1 MKEGFM
7 PERDIITMSMREV
20 KRLKAV
26 QEAIAGQITQRH
38 VAEFL
43 RLSERQVR
51 RLIKAVR
58 TEGEKGIVHKARGK
72 PSNRQITSDTKGRAI
87 AAYKGTY
94 LGFGPT
100 LAIEKL
106 QEREGIWISKET
118 LRKWLLE
125 EGLWSRIRK
134 GSTHRRRRERKE
146 CFGEMVQMDGSHHD
160 WLEGRGPKVVLMG
173 YIDDATGNVF
183 GRFYDYEGTV
193 PAMESFKRY
202 AIKHGLPQSVY
213 LDKHSTYKST
223 SQSKEEELEE
233 KPLSQFERA
242 LKELGVTVI
251 HANSPQAKGRV
262 ERLFGVLQDRL
273 VKEMRL
279 RGIASKDEAND
290 FLQHYL
296 PGFNKRF
303 RVPASKSAD
312 LHVPLRKGLNLDDY
326 LCIKTNRVLR
336 NDNTV
341 SLNGRLFQI
350 EEPVGS
356 THLEMQERL
365 NGRLVIKAEG
375 RSLKYTTI
383 KPPPKPVKKP
393 AESKARRAAVSPNPT
408 HPWKRWQPSK
418 PKNNRW
424 AYAY

>member
-1 MKEGFM
+1 MQGK
-7 PERDIITMSMREV
+7 DIITMSMREV

-38 VAEFL
+38 AAEVL

-51 RLIKAVR
+51 RLVRAVR
-58 TEGEKGIVHKARGK
+58 SEGERGIVHKARGK
-72 PSNRQITSDTKGRAI
+72 SSNRRITSDSRDKAI

-100 LAIEKL
+100 LANEKL

-125 EGLWSRIRK
+125 EGLWSRRRK
-134 GSTHRRRRERKE
+134 GSTHRRHRERKE

-160 WLEGRGPKVVLMG
+160 WLESRGPELVLMG

-183 GRFYDYEGTV
+183 GRFYNYEGTV

-202 AIKHGLPQSVY
+202 ATKYGLPQSVY

-223 SQSKEEELEE
+223 SQLKEEELEE
-233 KPLSQFERA
+233 KPMSQFERA

-262 ERLFGVLQDRL
+262 ERLFGILQDRL

-279 RGIASKDEAND
+279 REIASKDAAND
-290 FLQHYL
+290 FLKHFL

-303 RVPASKSAD
+303 RVPASKNAN
-312 LHVPLRKGLNLDDY
+312 LHVQLRKGINLDDY

-336 NDNTV
+336 NDNTA

-350 EEPVGS
+350 EEAVGA
-356 THLEMQERL
+356 THIEMQERL
-365 NGRLVIKAEG
+365 DGRLVIKAEG
-375 RSLKYTTI
+375 RSLKYTEI
-383 KPPPKPVKKP
+383 KLSPKPVRKP
-393 AESKARRAAVSPNPT
+393 TVSKARRAVSSLKAA
-408 HPWKRWQPSK
+408 HPWKRWQQSK
-418 PKNNRW
+418 PKSNRW
-424 AYAY
+424 IYAY

>member
-1 MKEGFM
+1 M
-7 PERDIITMSMREV
+7 PERDIITMSIREV

-26 QEAIAGQITQRH
+26 EEAIAGQITQRH
-38 VAEFL
+38 AAEVL
-43 RLSERQVR
+43 SLSERQIR
-51 RLIKAVR
+51 RLVRAVR
-58 TEGEKGIVHKARGK
+58 IEGERGIVHRGRGK
-72 PSNRQITSDTKGRAI
+72 LSNRGISSESRERVI
-87 AAYKGTY
+87 AVYRETY

-100 LAIEKL
+100 LATEKL

-125 EGLWSRIRK
+125 EGLWRRRRK
-134 GSTHRRRRERKE
+134 GSTHRRQRERKE

-160 WLEGRGPKVVLMG
+160 WLEGRGPEIVLMG

-193 PAMESFKRY
+193 PAMDSFKRY
-202 AIKHGLPQSVY
+202 ALKYGLPQSIY
-213 LDKHSTYKST
+213 LDKHSTYKAT

-233 KPLSQFERA
+233 KPMSQFERA

-262 ERLFGVLQDRL
+262 ERLFGILQDRL

-279 RGIASKDEAND
+279 RGIASKNEAND
-290 FLQHYL
+290 FFKHFL

-303 RVPASKSAD
+303 RVPASNSTD
-312 LHVPLRKGLNLDDY
+312 LHVPLHKGLKLDDF

-350 EEPVGS
+350 EEPVGA
-356 THLEMQERL
+356 THLEMLERID
-365 NGRLVIKAEG
+365 GRLVIKAEG
-375 RSLKYTTI
+375 RSLKYAAI
-383 KPPPKPVKKP
+383 KPTPKLVRKP
-393 AESKARRAAVSPNPT
+393 AESKAKQATVSPNPT

-418 PKNNRW
+418 PKNNQW
-424 AYAY
+424 VYAY

>member
-1 MKEGFM
+1 M
-7 PERDIITMSMREV
+7 PERDIIRMSMREV

-38 VAEFL
+38 AGELL

-51 RLIKAVR
+51 RLVRAVR
-58 TEGEKGIVHKARGK
+58 TEGERGVVHKGRGK
-72 PSNRQITSDTKGRAI
+72 PSNRQINSKTRDIAI
-87 AAYKGTY
+87 TAYKEPY
-94 LGFGPT
+94 MGFGPT
-100 LAIEKL
+100 LAMEKL
-106 QEREGIWISKET
+106 REREGICVSKET
-118 LRKWLLE
+118 LRKWLVE
-125 EGLWSRIRK
+125 EGLWSRRRK
-134 GSTHRRRRERKE
+134 GSTHRRHRERKE

-160 WLEGRGPKVVLMG
+160 WLEGRGPELVLMG

-193 PAMESFKRY
+193 PAMDSFKRY
-202 AIKHGLPQSVY
+202 AIKYGLPQSVY

-223 SQSKEEELEE
+223 SQVKEEELEE
-233 KPLSQFERA
+233 RPMSQFERA

-262 ERLFGVLQDRL
+262 ERLFGTLQDRL

-279 RGIASKDEAND
+279 RGIVSKDEAND
-290 FLQHYL
+290 FLKHFL

-303 RVPASKSAD
+303 RVHASKSAD
-312 LHVPLRKGLNLDDY
+312 LHVPLRKGLSLDDY

-356 THLEMQERL
+356 THVAMQERL
-365 NGRLVIKAEG
+365 NGRLIIKAEG
-375 RSLKYTTI
+375 RSLKYTEI
-383 KPPPKPVKKP
+383 KPTPKPKKKP
-393 AESKARRAAVSPNPT
+393 TVSSARRVAVSPDPT
-408 HPWKRWQPSK
+408 HPWKRWQPPK